1 MSIFFTLMRI
11 SLYFHMIKA
20 SMLELIIIDTSMMRL
35 NKIILLHMN
44 QSNYNDTQIQTTQEA
59 HANNHSNFD

>member
-1 MSIFFTLMRI
+1 
-11 SLYFHMIKA
+11 MIKA

-35 NKIILLHMN
+35 NKIILLNMS